1 MELKVLGSNSSGNC
15 YLLVSKTETLI
26 IEAGIHFTA
35 VKKALDFD
43 LSKVVGCLSTHSHGD
58 HSMFINNFIKSGIHC
73 YSTYENFYKRNLL
86 QSSFSHVIEHLQYFN
101 VGEFR
106 IRALTVQ
113 HDVPCL
119 SFLIEHEEMGL
130 CYFATDTCDIP
141 YEFTKLNN
149 LIIEANYSD
158 SIAYDKIMS
167 GRLDAYRQERVENS
181 HLSLA
186 KCKEFIEDMDSS
198 QINNIVLI
206 HLSNGSSNAVEF
218 KNEIKSISHANVHI
232 ADKGLNINFDKTPF

>member
-1 MELKVLGSNSSGNC
+1 MELSVLGSNSAGNC
-15 YLLVSKTETLI
+15 YLLKSKSEILI

-43 LSKVVGCLSTHSHGD
+43 LSKVAGCIVTHNHGD
-58 HSMFINNFIKSGIHC
+58 HSMFINNFINSGIHC
-73 YSTYENFYKRNLL
+73 YTTYDTFFRRNKL
-86 QSSFSHVIEHLQYFN
+86 QSSFAHVVEDKETFN
-101 VGEFR
+101 VGGFK
-106 IRALTVQ
+106 IKALKVK
-113 HDVPCL
+113 HDVPCF
-119 SFLIEHEEMGL
+119 SYLIEHEEMGL
-130 CYFATDTCDIP
+130 CYFATDTCEIP
-141 YEFTKLNN
+141 YSFDTINN

-198 QINNIVLI
+198 KINNIVLI
-206 HLSNGSSNAVEF
+206 HLSNGSSNEKDF
-218 KNEIKSISHANVHI
+218 KKEIQSISHANVHI
-232 ADKGLNINFDKTPF
+232 ADKGLIINFDKIPF